1 MQFSAVATTAHR
13 GILRF
18 ILPPLRLTGLRHF
31 FGWLLNR
38 RKKKLFSSKKS
49 RQRVTKASCG
59 KVCPSEEEL
68 IATNG
73 SDTCV
78 PRP

>member
-31 FGWLLNR
+31 FGWRLNR
-38 RKKKLFSSKKS
+38 RKKKLFSSKKKS
-49 RQRVTKASCG
+49 PARNQG
-59 KVCPSEEEL
+59 
-68 IATNG
+68 
-73 SDTCV
+73 
-78 PRP
+78 